1 MKHTTQKGFTLLE
14 ILLVIAAIGILAAIV
29 IVAINPQ
36 RQIAQVRNADRDI
49 SVNTLRNALN
59 QYLIEEGSF
68 PASIS
73 TTEKEIC
80 AQGVAEATCNTSG
93 LAYLGALAPQYLA
106 SIPREPQ
113 TSGNGAGYRV
123 YTNNAGNRIYVKA
136 GQTEVVNCPAG
147 YIAVP
152 GNPLYGTQDFCVM
165 KYEAKA
171 VGGQAVSQAAETPW
185 VSINQTTARTA
196 CQNVGGRLMNLRE
209 RQTIARNLEGVGSN
223 WSGGS
228 VGSGSLWRGHSDN
241 APAGAL
247 AASTNDADGY
257 SGTGNVAPSVERR
270 THTLSNGQVIWD
282 MSGNVYEWLDDIILG
297 QEKPNNASGAF
308 WQEWTVF
315 NTGGTYGTLSYD
327 LIRPSNSTWNSTQG
341 VGQYIAGTVTGTTSF
356 AVLSGGDWNS
366 GAIAGLFGLRLWSE
380 PSFTNTA
387 VGFRC
392 SLSPG
397 V

>member
-123 YTNNAGNRIYVKA
+123 YTNNEGNRIYVKA
-136 GQTEVVNCPAG
+136 AQTEVVNCPAG

-196 CQNVGGRLMNLRE
+196 CQTAGGRLMNLRE

-282 MSGNVYEWLDDIILG
+282 MSGNVWEWLDDTILG

-327 LIRPSNSTWNSTQG
+327 LIRPSNSTWNSAQG
-341 VGQYIAGTVTGTTSF
+341 VGQYAAGTVTGTTSF
-356 AVLSGGDWNS
+356 AGLSGGNWYD
-366 GAIAGLFGLRLWSE
+366 GAGAGLFSLDLANV
-380 PSFTNTA
+380 PSFPYFSL
-387 VGFRC
+387 GFRC

>member
-1 MKHTTQKGFTLLE
+1 MKHTKQERFIFLK
-14 ILLVIAAIGILAAIV
+14 INLVIAVIGILAAIV
-29 IVAINPQ
+29 IVAIN
-36 RQIAQVRNADRDI
+36 
-49 SVNTLRNALN
+49 S
-59 QYLIEEGSF
+59 
-68 PASIS
+68 
-73 TTEKEIC
+73 
-80 AQGVAEATCNTSG
+80 QGR
-93 LAYLGALAPQYLA
+93 LAIV
-106 SIPREPQ
+106 S
-113 TSGNGAGYRV
+113 N
-123 YTNNAGNRIYVKA
+123 
-136 GQTEVVNCPAG
+136 VVNCPAG

-171 VGGQAVSQAAETPW
+171 VGGVARRQAAETPW

-196 CQNVGGRLMNLRE
+196 CQTAGGRLMNLRE

-282 MSGNVYEWLDDIILG
+282 MSGNVWEWLDDTILG
-297 QEKPNNASGAF
+297 QEKPNNDSGF
-308 WQEWTVF
+308 YFQEWTDF

-327 LIRPSNSTWNSTQG
+327 LTRPSNSTWNSAQG
-341 VGQYIAGTVTGTTSF
+341 VGQYFAGTVTSGDYQEWTDFNTGGTSGTLPSSPYDSTTSF
-356 AVLSGGDWNS
+356 AAVSGGDWYN
-366 GAIAGLFGLRLWSE
+366 GAGAGLFTLYLDGV
-380 PSFTNTA
+380 PSGTSTLL
-387 VGFRC
+387 GFRC